1 MGGFLFCYQF
11 SRDGGEGFM
20 DEFAGVLFG
29 GAHGTSDW
37 GVRLVLFVEEVN
49 GLEWLAGFVGGRV
62 GEGLGKAGGDQR
74 VWRFRGTWL
83 PLVLLRER

>member
-20 DEFAGVLFG
+20 DEFSGVLFG

-37 GVRLVLFVEEVN
+37 GVSLVLFAEEVD
-49 GLEWLAGFVGGRV
+49 GLDGWPGLLEVELARGWEKRAGIGEFGAFGGT
-62 GEGLGKAGGDQR
+62 GLPWAS
-74 VWRFRGTWL
+74 
-83 PLVLLRER
+83 LRER